1 MSTVNPA
8 AIATHLRRVLGYKDI
23 DWLREQVY
31 GDVRRNIIWA
41 LERLCFAR
49 ESYHD
54 GVFMMARLAV
64 AENEEIGNN
73 ATAQLVQLFHIYLAG
88 TEVNLKDRLATL
100 KGLIDERETYIP
112 LTIRCFE
119 AALQNGGFVRIG
131 GAEKFGFENRKDYTP
146 NTWDEIFEYWYGCRD
161 LLLEWINKNPEIV
174 NLLAEMAERKVYNWA
189 RTVRKEVFVPLLEK
203 IAELKNYAWDTGY
216 EALFQ
221 MVHTFGIDAK
231 SLGIAGLMEKMR
243 NQSFKMQLNEARYI
257 QHGQYRLKDKEQIE
271 LSEKLYAPL
280 AAEFIDKEIYA
291 NTEEV
296 KALLSLITKYPQINF
311 SIKMRLGWEDPEE
324 CLKLAPIINELPLRQ
339 VVMHPRLGKQ
349 QYKGEV
355 DLKAFEAFQHVCKH
369 PLIYNGDINHIE
381 DIHRIQEQFPGL
393 AGMMIGR
400 GLLANPALAW
410 EYQQNRTLEF
420 DEMKEKIQSMH
431 TYVYEEYIE
440 QLKGGDLQILNKMK
454 AFWEYLLPNADRK
467 LLKAI
472 HKSTN
477 LHKYTQAVHAF
488 FNQR

>member
-1 MSTVNPA
+1 MQKTLPIHFAPLQGYTDVIYRNAHA
-8 AIATHLRRVLGYKDI
+8 ACFGGINAYYTPFVRLEKGTFRHRDVRGIEPGNNQVPHLIPQLIAPTAEKAEKILSLFIEKGYKEADI
-23 DWLREQVY
+23 NM
-31 GDVRRNIIWA
+31 GCPFPI
-41 LERLCFAR
+41 
-49 ESYHD
+49 
-54 GVFMMARLAV
+54 LAKR
-64 AENEEIGNN
+64 
-73 ATAQLVQLFHIYLAG
+73 H
-88 TEVNLKDRLATL
+88 
-100 KGLIDERETYIP
+100 
-112 LTIRCFE
+112 
-119 AALQNGGFVRIG
+119 NGS
-131 GAEKFGFENRKDYTP
+131 
-146 NTWDEIFEYWYGCRD
+146 
-161 LLLEWINKNPEIV
+161 
-174 NLLAEMAERKVYNWA
+174 
-189 RTVRKEVFVPLLEK
+189 
-203 IAELKNYAWDTGY
+203 
-216 EALFQ
+216 
-221 MVHTFGIDAK
+221 GI
-231 SLGIAGLMEKMR
+231 LP
-243 NQSFKMQLNEARYI
+243 Y
-257 QHGQYRLKDKEQIE
+257 
-271 LSEKLYAPL
+271 P
-280 AAEFIDKEIYA
+280 
-291 NTEEV
+291 EEV
-296 KALLSLITKYPQINF
+296 QALLSLITKYPQISF

-381 DIHRIQEQFPGL
+381 DIHRIQEQCPGL

>member
-1 MSTVNPA
+1 MQKTLPIHFAPLQGYTDVIYRNAHA
-8 AIATHLRRVLGYKDI
+8 A
-23 DWLREQVY
+23 
-31 GDVRRNIIWA
+31 
-41 LERLCFAR
+41 CF
-49 ESYHD
+49 
-54 GVFMMARLAV
+54 G
-64 AENEEIGNN
+64 
-73 ATAQLVQLFHIYLAG
+73 
-88 TEVNLKDRLATL
+88 
-100 KGLIDERETYIP
+100 
-112 LTIRCFE
+112 
-119 AALQNGGFVRIG
+119 
-131 GAEKFGFENRKDYTP
+131 
-146 NTWDEIFEYWYGCRD
+146 
-161 LLLEWINKNPEIV
+161 
-174 NLLAEMAERKVYNWA
+174 
-189 RTVRKEVFVPLLEK
+189 
-203 IAELKNYAWDTGY
+203 
-216 EALFQ
+216 
-221 MVHTFGIDAK
+221 GIDAYYTPFVRLEK
-231 SLGIAGLMEKMR
+231 GTFRHRDVRGIEPGNNQVPHLIPQLIAPTAEKAEKILSLFIEKGYKEADINMGCPFPILAKRHNGSGILP
-243 NQSFKMQLNEARYI
+243 Y
-257 QHGQYRLKDKEQIE
+257 
-271 LSEKLYAPL
+271 P
-280 AAEFIDKEIYA
+280 
-291 NTEEV
+291 EEV
-296 KALLSLITKYPQINF
+296 QALLSLITKYPQISF
-311 SIKMRLGWEDPEE
+311 SIKMRLGWENPEE

-393 AGMMIGR
+393 AGMIIGR

>member
-1 MSTVNPA
+1 MGSELFLAMSTVNPA

-100 KGLIDERETYIP
+100 QGLIDERETYIP

-203 IAELKNYAWDTGY
+203 IAELKTMPGT
-216 EALFQ
+216 L
-221 MVHTFGIDAK
+221 V
-231 SLGIAGLMEKMR
+231 MR
-243 NQSFKMQLNEARYI
+243 PYSRWYI
-257 QHGQYRLKDKEQIE
+257 
-271 LSEKLYAPL
+271 PL
-280 AAEFIDKEIYA
+280 AS
-291 NTEEV
+291 T
-296 KALLSLITKYPQINF
+296 
-311 SIKMRLGWEDPEE
+311 R
-324 CLKLAPIINELPLRQ
+324 
-339 VVMHPRLGKQ
+339 
-349 QYKGEV
+349 
-355 DLKAFEAFQHVCKH
+355 
-369 PLIYNGDINHIE
+369 
-381 DIHRIQEQFPGL
+381 
-393 AGMMIGR
+393 
-400 GLLANPALAW
+400 NP
-410 EYQQNRTLEF
+410 
-420 DEMKEKIQSMH
+420 
-431 TYVYEEYIE
+431 
-440 QLKGGDLQILNKMK
+440 
-454 AFWEYLLPNADRK
+454 
-467 LLKAI
+467 
-472 HKSTN
+472 
-477 LHKYTQAVHAF
+477 
-488 FNQR
+488 

>member
-1 MSTVNPA
+1 MQKTLPIHFAPLQGYTDVIYRNAHA
-8 AIATHLRRVLGYKDI
+8 ACFGGINAYYTPFVRLEKGTFRHRDVRGIEPGNNQVPHLIPQLIAPTAEKAEKILSLFIEKGYKEADI
-23 DWLREQVY
+23 NM
-31 GDVRRNIIWA
+31 GCPFPI
-41 LERLCFAR
+41 
-49 ESYHD
+49 
-54 GVFMMARLAV
+54 LAKRH
-64 AENEEIGNN
+64 IGS
-73 ATAQLVQLFHIYLAG
+73 
-88 TEVNLKDRLATL
+88 
-100 KGLIDERETYIP
+100 
-112 LTIRCFE
+112 
-119 AALQNGGFVRIG
+119 
-131 GAEKFGFENRKDYTP
+131 
-146 NTWDEIFEYWYGCRD
+146 
-161 LLLEWINKNPEIV
+161 
-174 NLLAEMAERKVYNWA
+174 
-189 RTVRKEVFVPLLEK
+189 
-203 IAELKNYAWDTGY
+203 
-216 EALFQ
+216 
-221 MVHTFGIDAK
+221 GI
-231 SLGIAGLMEKMR
+231 LP
-243 NQSFKMQLNEARYI
+243 Y
-257 QHGQYRLKDKEQIE
+257 
-271 LSEKLYAPL
+271 P
-280 AAEFIDKEIYA
+280 
-291 NTEEV
+291 EEV
-296 KALLSLITKYPQINF
+296 QALLSLITKYPQISF

>member
-1 MSTVNPA
+1 MGCPFP
-8 AIATHLRRVLGYKDI
+8 I
-23 DWLREQVY
+23 
-31 GDVRRNIIWA
+31 
-41 LERLCFAR
+41 
-49 ESYHD
+49 
-54 GVFMMARLAV
+54 LAKR
-64 AENEEIGNN
+64 
-73 ATAQLVQLFHIYLAG
+73 H
-88 TEVNLKDRLATL
+88 
-100 KGLIDERETYIP
+100 
-112 LTIRCFE
+112 
-119 AALQNGGFVRIG
+119 NGS
-131 GAEKFGFENRKDYTP
+131 
-146 NTWDEIFEYWYGCRD
+146 
-161 LLLEWINKNPEIV
+161 
-174 NLLAEMAERKVYNWA
+174 
-189 RTVRKEVFVPLLEK
+189 
-203 IAELKNYAWDTGY
+203 
-216 EALFQ
+216 
-221 MVHTFGIDAK
+221 GI
-231 SLGIAGLMEKMR
+231 LP
-243 NQSFKMQLNEARYI
+243 Y
-257 QHGQYRLKDKEQIE
+257 
-271 LSEKLYAPL
+271 P
-280 AAEFIDKEIYA
+280 
-291 NTEEV
+291 EEV

>member
-1 MSTVNPA
+1 MQKTLPIHFAPLQGSTDVIYRNAHA
-8 AIATHLRRVLGYKDI
+8 ACFGGINAYYTPFVRLEKGTFRHRDVRGIEPGNNQVPHLIPQLIAPTAEKAEKILSLFIEKGYKEADI
-23 DWLREQVY
+23 NM
-31 GDVRRNIIWA
+31 GCPFPI
-41 LERLCFAR
+41 
-49 ESYHD
+49 
-54 GVFMMARLAV
+54 LAKR
-64 AENEEIGNN
+64 
-73 ATAQLVQLFHIYLAG
+73 H
-88 TEVNLKDRLATL
+88 
-100 KGLIDERETYIP
+100 
-112 LTIRCFE
+112 
-119 AALQNGGFVRIG
+119 NGS
-131 GAEKFGFENRKDYTP
+131 
-146 NTWDEIFEYWYGCRD
+146 
-161 LLLEWINKNPEIV
+161 
-174 NLLAEMAERKVYNWA
+174 
-189 RTVRKEVFVPLLEK
+189 
-203 IAELKNYAWDTGY
+203 
-216 EALFQ
+216 
-221 MVHTFGIDAK
+221 GI
-231 SLGIAGLMEKMR
+231 LP
-243 NQSFKMQLNEARYI
+243 Y
-257 QHGQYRLKDKEQIE
+257 
-271 LSEKLYAPL
+271 P
-280 AAEFIDKEIYA
+280 
-291 NTEEV
+291 EEV
-296 KALLSLITKYPQINF
+296 QALLSLITKYPQISF